1 MTSPITSGTRPL
13 EPTEKAE
20 LDEALVLYSV
30 DDSVAHAQLNRP
42 SALNAINLE
51 VHKGLRDAL
60 QRAGED
66 DNVHVLVLSG
76 KGRAFSAGGDLRAG
90 PEDRA
95 QVHPVQAAVE
105 TGLAIWNC
113 RKPVIAAV
121 QGYCLGQ
128 GAELAAMCDLTIAA
142 DDARIGEVEIR
153 LGASPPLFSSPPA
166 MTIKQLK
173 EYLLSGEQYS
183 AHRAMEVGL
192 VNRVVP
198 RDRLMDEVMVVAR
211 RLASLSPTAVQ
222 GDKRL
227 INQHYERMGFLDSI
241 HAAAE
246 LLMRDRPE
254 AAEG

>member
-1 MTSPITSGTRPL
+1 M
-13 EPTEKAE
+13 
-20 LDEALVLYSV
+20 
-30 DDSVAHAQLNRP
+30 
-42 SALNAINLE
+42 
-51 VHKGLRDAL
+51 
-60 QRAGED
+60 RAG
-66 DNVHVLVLSG
+66 
-76 KGRAFSAGGDLRAG
+76 A
-90 PEDRA
+90 EDRA
-95 QVHPVQAAVE
+95 QVHPVKAAVE

-128 GAELAAMCDLTIAA
+128 GAELTAMCDLTIAA

-183 AHRAMEVGL
+183 AHRAMEIGL

-222 GDKRL
+222 ADKRL

-246 LLMRDRPE
+246 DLDARP
-254 AAEG
+254 ARTLRGLTSLWLKGQRAMPKYRVPMMSCWISSAPPPMLDANVCR